1 MDRDNGSFGTFN
13 VSMDRDDG
21 SFGTFNVS
29 MDRDN
34 GIVLV
39 HLTVLSKTNAVE
51 KLVFWW
57 LLYSI
62 GCASVAEG
70 LP

>member
-39 HLTVLSKTNAVE
+39 HLTAV
-51 KLVFWW
+51 KLTQWK
-57 LLYSI
+57 S
-62 GCASVAEG
+62 
-70 LP
+70 